1 MGLFLGM
8 ERFFITTAIPYVNA
22 RPHLGFAL
30 EMIQA
35 DAFARFRRIKGLDVR
50 FLTGADENS
59 LSNVQAAEA
68 EGVPTQQLVDRNA
81 GYFRDLKHELNI
93 SFDDFIRTS
102 VDPRHLNGAAKLWRA
117 CEQAGDIY
125 RKPYRGLYCVG
136 CEQFY
141 TEEEL
146 IDGLCPEHHTV
157 PELIEEEN
165 YFFRLSS
172 YADRIAGLIEQDVL
186 QIVPQSRKNE
196 VLSFIKMGL
205 HDFSISRSR
214 RRARGWGVAVP
225 GDEEQV
231 MYVWFD
237 ALSNYI
243 NALDYAGEGELF
255 NRYWASNP
263 NRVHVIG
270 KGIIRFHAVYWPAM
284 LLSAGIPL
292 PAKIFV
298 HGYITVHGTK
308 MSKTLGNVVDPV
320 ELAGKFGIDPLRYYL
335 LRKIPPTDDGNF
347 TLDSLIQSYNSDL
360 ADQLGNLLS
369 RFVGMV
375 ERYYDGVV
383 PAPVSA
389 HEADEGLKRVAG
401 TLPKR
406 LNQAMEGFSPQDALG
421 AVWDL
426 VAEANRY
433 VVEVQP
439 WSLAKAR
446 SADTSA
452 EQRLSTVLY
461 NLAEVLRMV
470 ALGCAPFLPDTSNR
484 IFEQLGVHPPSTGL
498 DEALVWGGFPAGTR
512 LQPAANLFPKIHPA
526 QQEREN
532 EGSAAG

>member
-1 MGLFLGM
+1 M

-35 DAFARFRRIKGLDVR
+35 DAFARYQRLRGLDVR

-68 EGVPTQQLVDRNA
+68 EGVPTQELVDRNA
-81 GYFRDLKHELNI
+81 QYFRDLKTQLNI
-93 SFDDFIRTS
+93 TFDDFIRTS
-102 VDPRHLNGAAKLWRA
+102 VDARHLEGASKLWQA
-117 CEQAGDIY
+117 CERSGDIY
-125 RKPYRGLYCVG
+125 RKAYRGLYCVG

-141 TEEEL
+141 AEEEL
-146 IDGLCPEHHTV
+146 VDGLCPEHHTV

-165 YFFRLSS
+165 YFFRLSRYS
-172 YADRIAGLIEQDVL
+172 ERIADLIQNDVL
-186 QIVPQSRKNE
+186 KIIPQSRKNE
-196 VLSFIKMGL
+196 VLSFIRMGL
-205 HDFSISRSR
+205 NDFSISRSR
-214 RRARGWGVAVP
+214 RRARGWGVPVP
-225 GDEEQV
+225 GDEDQV

-243 NALDYAGEGELF
+243 NALDYVGEGELF
-255 NRYWASNP
+255 TRFWASNP

-284 LLSAGIPL
+284 LLSAGVPL
-292 PAKIFV
+292 PSTIFV

-320 ELAGKFGIDPLRYYL
+320 ELAAAYGKDPLRYYL

-347 TLDSLIQSYNSDL
+347 TLDNLIQSLNSDL

-369 RFVGMV
+369 RVVGMMG
-375 ERYYDGVV
+375 RYYDGEV
-383 PAPVSA
+383 PAPGV
-389 HEADEGLKRVAG
+389 EDGMDRRLRQKADDLE
-401 TLPKR
+401 PR
-406 LNQAMEGFSPQDALG
+406 LRTAMEQFSSQDALS

-439 WSLAKAR
+439 WTLAKKRAE
-446 SADTSA
+446 DPSA
-452 EQRLSTVLY
+452 EARLSTVLY
-461 NLAEVLRMV
+461 HLAEVLRLV
-470 ALGCAPFLPDTSNR
+470 AWGCAAYLPDTADR
-484 IFEQLGVHPPSTGL
+484 ICDQLGIDRPVTGMGP
-498 DEALVWGGFPAGTR
+498 ALKWGGFPAGTR
-512 LQPAANLFPKIHPA
+512 LQPAANLFPKI
-526 QQEREN
+526 Q
-532 EGSAAG
+532 AADGPPRG